1 MQKKLGRKFKMSY
14 TPRLQEK
21 YRNEVVPA
29 LKEKF
34 NYKSVMQVPKVEKIV
49 ISQGVGEAV
58 ADRKLIDSALEDLS
72 AIAGQKA
79 LMVKSK
85 KDVSNFKLRKG
96 MPIGTKVTLRRE
108 KMYEFLDRFISIALP
123 RTRDFR
129 GVKSKGDGRGNFT
142 FGVTESII
150 FPEIDI
156 DKVKKILGMDITI
169 VTSANTNEEGMALLE
184 EFGFPFAKK

>member
-1 MQKKLGRKFKMSY
+1 MSY
-14 TPRLQEK
+14 TPRLQEM
-21 YRNEVVPA
+21 YMNDIVPV
-29 LKEKF
+29 LKDKF
-34 NYKSVMQVPKVEKIV
+34 NYKSVMEVPKVEKIV

-58 ADRKLIDSALEDLS
+58 SDKKLIENAVNDLTE
-72 AIAGQKA
+72 IAGQKA
-79 LMVKSK
+79 LIVNSK

-108 KMYEFLDRFISIALP
+108 KMYEFLDRLISVSLP

-142 FGVTESII
+142 IGVKENII
-150 FPEIDI
+150 FPELDI

-169 VTSANTNEEGMALLE
+169 VTSANSTEEGKALLE
-184 EFGFPFAKK
+184 EFGFPFVKNN

>member
-1 MQKKLGRKFKMSY
+1 MSY

-34 NYKSVMQVPKVEKIV
+34 KYSSIMQVPKVEKIV

-58 ADRKLIDSALEDLS
+58 ADRKLIDSALADLS
-72 AIAGQKA
+72 LIAGQKA

-108 KMYEFLDRFISIALP
+108 KMFEFLDRFISVALP

-129 GVKSKGDGRGNFT
+129 GIKSKGDGRGNFT
-142 FGVTESII
+142 IGVTESII

-169 VTSANTNEEGMALLE
+169 VTSANTNEEGIALLE